1 MKKTILTLLLLTF
14 SGSAVSLGAK
24 DYLVSDFGAK
34 ADGVTLNSASIQAAI
49 DFASANGGGRVVFT
63 PGNWVTGTVYLKD
76 GVTLHLE
83 KGATLLGST
92 NPWDYIKDPYVGWT
106 SMIFSIKQKNI
117 GITGGG
123 TIDGRGFTTA
133 NHMVEYIHRG
143 LFQDPMKLD
152 RPNEVNRPENIYFRE
167 CDGVTIQDIFL
178 KDPASWN
185 QTYDQCHNV
194 LVERITVDSKSYWNN
209 DGIDIVDCE
218 DVVIRD
224 CYIDAADDVFCF
236 KSHSHEHQC
245 KNILLENCVG
255 RSSANGVK
263 FGTVSKGGF
272 KDFTIRNITIFDT
285 YRSAVTFAAVDGA
298 EIENITVDGLR
309 SIHTGNVIFLRI
321 GERWNKINSLGL
333 SEKDRQNVR
342 RKPPYM
348 RNIVIKNVY
357 AEVPLDKPDAG
368 YNYEGPIEDL
378 PRNISPCIIAGIPD
392 YKIENVLIENVE
404 IVYPGGGNPLY
415 AYRGTKPEDLDGID
429 EMISY
434 YPEFSQWK
442 ELPAWGFYMR
452 HAVGVTL
459 RNFTFR
465 ALAPDY
471 RPAIVTDDV
480 SGLKLDG
487 VVYDEAAAPASKN
500 QVVMY
505 KSSYAQ

>member
-1 MKKTILTLLLLTF
+1 MRTKAIITLLLSVLV
-14 SGSAVSLGAK
+14 SGALQAK
-24 DYLVSDFGAK
+24 DYYVADFGAK
-34 ADGVTLNSASIQAAI
+34 PDGVTLNSARIQAAI

-63 PGNWVTGTVYLKD
+63 PGNWVTGTIYVKD
-76 GVTLHLE
+76 NVTLHLE
-83 KGATLLGST
+83 QGATLLGST

-106 SMIFSIKQKNI
+106 SMIFSIKQKNV

-143 LFQDPMKLD
+143 LFEDPMKLD
-152 RPNEVNRPENIYFRE
+152 RPNETNRPENIYFRE
-167 CDGVTIQDIFL
+167 CDGVTVKDIFL
-178 KDPASWN
+178 KDPGSWN

-194 LVERITVDSKSYWNN
+194 YVEGITVDSKSYWNN

-218 DVVIRD
+218 DVVIRN

-236 KSHSHEHQC
+236 KSHSYEHMC
-245 KNILLENCVG
+245 KNVLLENCVG
-255 RSSANGVK
+255 RSSANGIK

-272 KDFTIRNITIFDT
+272 KNFTIRNMTIFDT

-298 EIENITVDGLR
+298 EIEDITVDGLR

-321 GERWNKINSLGL
+321 GERWNKITSMGL
-333 SEKDRQNVR
+333 SDKDRANIR
-342 RKPPYM
+342 RKEPYM
-348 RNIVIKNVY
+348 RNITIKNVY
-357 AEVPLDKPDAG
+357 AEVPFEKPDAG

-392 YKIENVLIENVE
+392 YKIENVVMENIE
-404 IVYPGGGNPLY
+404 IVYPGGGNPRY
-415 AYRGTKPEDLDGID
+415 AYRGTTPEDLDGID

-442 ELPAWGFYMR
+442 ELPAWGFYLR
-452 HAVGVTL
+452 HADGVTL
-459 RNFTFR
+459 RNFTFH
-465 ALAPDY
+465 AQKPDY
-471 RPAIVTDDV
+471 RPAIVADDV
-480 SGLKLDG
+480 AGLKLEN
-487 VVYDEAAAPASKN
+487 VVYDEFSAPARKQ

-505 KSSYAQ
+505 KSSYAE